1 MIFFYISLSTYICF
15 NIVKY
20 RKSLY
25 ALQQNKYNIKEFGKW
40 IFNNNKQ
47 TFLTPELLAIVLL
60 VIISNFD
67 IKVTGIAVVIF
78 YTLMFLIEYKKKV
91 KLKINKKLIFRII
104 IILLIF
110 IGLNIWFILDSLKPL
125 SDNVKLY
132 YIILIFI
139 SYLSYFVV
147 WLANLIAH
155 PFDRIKNKHRR

>member
-1 MIFFYISLSTYICF
+1 
-15 NIVKY
+15 
-20 RKSLY
+20 
-25 ALQQNKYNIKEFGKW
+25 
-40 IFNNNKQ
+40 
-47 TFLTPELLAIVLL
+47 
-60 VIISNFD
+60 
-67 IKVTGIAVVIF
+67 
-78 YTLMFLIEYKKKV
+78 MFLIEYKKKV